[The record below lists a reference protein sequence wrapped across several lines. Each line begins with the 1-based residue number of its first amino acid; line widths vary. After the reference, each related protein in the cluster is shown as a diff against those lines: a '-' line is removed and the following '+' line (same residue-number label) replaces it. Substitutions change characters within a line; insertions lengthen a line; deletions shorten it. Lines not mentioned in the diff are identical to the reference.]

1 MGDQF
6 ISGVNFDEVLDN
18 VLKGNEYNDKR
29 HLSVTMIKN
38 GLVWHLYNNF
48 IQHGYDIPSK
58 MLGYIVGVR
67 QTVQELSANRMRIKR
82 LCAKISTLRQ
92 GKQDSFFLQQL
103 FILHVKDLP
112 ENKNVEVKITKCTT
126 TQTDNATYSE
136 ILRNVNKSKYELSA
150 LEKYLRTVR
159 AKLSWEK

>member
-6 ISGVNFDEVLDN
+6 ISGVNLDEILDN
-18 VLKGNEYNDKR
+18 VLKGNEYNDP

-48 IQHGYDIPSK
+48 TQHGYDFPSK

-67 QTVQELSANRMRIKR
+67 QLVKELSANRMRIKR

-92 GKQDSFFLQQL
+92 GIQVIKL
-103 FILHVKDLP
+103 FILHVKDLS
-112 ENKNVEVKITKCTT
+112 EYKNVELK
-126 TQTDNATYSE
+126 
-136 ILRNVNKSKYELSA
+136 
-150 LEKYLRTVR
+150 
-159 AKLSWEK
+159 